1 MRLTTKGRFAV
12 TAMID
17 LALREHTGPV
27 ALAAISQRQQISLSY
42 LEQLFGKLRR
52 HELVES
58 TRGPGGGYSLGR
70 KAEEITVADIIVSVD
85 EPIDATG
92 CAGKE
97 NCMGESR
104 PLHDARPVGQP
115 EPKMIEF
122 LDSVSLQKLVDEQ
135 IAKGVS
141 IEEHPVKRAISTQP
155 VVKPIKVTAPNSVFA
170 LGTAFV
176 EAERFRDASRQLR
189 RQPADPAMDMTPHFP
204 IYMDYGATT
213 PVDPRVVDAM
223 IPWLREHFG
232 NPASRSHAWGWEA
245 EEAVEKARERGGRR

>member
-17 LALREHTGPV
+17 LALRSHSGPV

-70 KAEEITVADIIVSVD
+70 KAEDITVADIIVAVD
-85 EPIDATG
+85 EALDATG
-92 CAGKE
+92 CGGKE
-97 NCMGESR
+97 NCMGEDSGR
-104 PLHDARPVGQP
+104 CMTHELWTNLNN
-115 EPKMIEF
+115 KMIEY
-122 LDSVSLQKLVDEQ
+122 LDSISLQKLVDDQ

-141 IEEHPVKRAISTQP
+141 VEEAPVKRAISSTP

-170 LGTAFV
+170 LGNAF
-176 EAERFRDASRQLR
+176 
-189 RQPADPAMDMTPHFP
+189 T
-204 IYMDYGATT
+204 
-213 PVDPRVVDAM
+213 
-223 IPWLREHFG
+223 
-232 NPASRSHAWGWEA
+232 
-245 EEAVEKARERGGRR
+245 K

>member
-17 LALREHTGPV
+17 LALRSNAGPV

-70 KAEEITVADIIVSVD
+70 APGEISVADIIVAVD

-92 CAGKE
+92 CGGKE
-97 NCMGESR
+97 NCMGDDSGR
-104 PLHDARPVGQP
+104 CMTHDLWTSLNT
-115 EPKMIEF
+115 KMIEY
-122 LDSVSLQKLVDEQ
+122 LDSITLKKLVDEQ
-135 IAKGVS
+135 LAKGVS
-141 IEEHPVKRAISTQP
+141 IEEAPVKRAISSQP

-170 LGTAFV
+170 LGNAF
-176 EAERFRDASRQLR
+176 
-189 RQPADPAMDMTPHFP
+189 T
-204 IYMDYGATT
+204 
-213 PVDPRVVDAM
+213 
-223 IPWLREHFG
+223 
-232 NPASRSHAWGWEA
+232 
-245 EEAVEKARERGGRR
+245 K

>member
-17 LALREHTGPV
+17 LALRSGTGPV

-70 KAEEITVADIIVSVD
+70 KADEITVADIIVAVD

-92 CAGKE
+92 CGGKE
-97 NCMGESR
+97 NCMGDEAGR
-104 PLHDARPVGQP
+104 CMTHDLWASLNQ
-115 EPKMIEF
+115 KMIEY
-122 LDSVSLQKLVDEQ
+122 LDSISLSKLVEDQ
-135 IAKGVS
+135 LAKGVS
-141 IEEHPVKRAISTQP
+141 IEEAPIKRAISSVP

-170 LGTAFV
+170 LGGSLT
-176 EAERFRDASRQLR
+176 
-189 RQPADPAMDMTPHFP
+189 
-204 IYMDYGATT
+204 
-213 PVDPRVVDAM
+213 
-223 IPWLREHFG
+223 
-232 NPASRSHAWGWEA
+232 
-245 EEAVEKARERGGRR
+245 K

>member
-17 LALREHTGPV
+17 LALRSKAGPV

-70 KAEEITVADIIVSVD
+70 AAGEITVADIIVAVD

-97 NCMGESR
+97 SCMGEDTGKCMT
-104 PLHDARPVGQP
+104 HDLWTALNA
-115 EPKMIEF
+115 KMIEY
-122 LDSVSLQKLVDEQ
+122 LDSISLQKLVNEQ
-135 IAKGVS
+135 LAKGVS
-141 IEEHPVKRAISTQP
+141 IDAVPIKRAISNVP

-170 LGTAFV
+170 LGNAF
-176 EAERFRDASRQLR
+176 S
-189 RQPADPAMDMTPHFP
+189 
-204 IYMDYGATT
+204 
-213 PVDPRVVDAM
+213 
-223 IPWLREHFG
+223 
-232 NPASRSHAWGWEA
+232 
-245 EEAVEKARERGGRR
+245 K